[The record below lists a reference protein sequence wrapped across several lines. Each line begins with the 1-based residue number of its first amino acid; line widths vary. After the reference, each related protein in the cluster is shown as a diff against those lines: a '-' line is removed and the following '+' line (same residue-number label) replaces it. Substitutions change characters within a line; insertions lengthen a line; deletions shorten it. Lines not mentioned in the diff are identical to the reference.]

1 MTKEDEELYYKL
13 QEIFD
18 LAWDL
23 HINKNT
29 QTELGGKVVRYLPS
43 IMQQFQYACDCVE
56 NKESMR
62 RVAWEE
68 GYNQGYLKGLQDM
81 AKFNQPNEKEERRND
96 NEI

>member
-1 MTKEDEELYYKL
+1 MTKEDEELYREL

-18 LAWDL
+18 LAWGL

-29 QTELGGKVVRYLPS
+29 QTELGRKVIRHFPS
-43 IMQQFQYACDCVE
+43 IMQEFQYACDCVE
-56 NKESMR
+56 KKESMR

-81 AKFNQPNEKEERRND
+81 AKFNQPNEKEEGRND
-96 NEI
+96 DEI

>member
-1 MTKEDEELYYKL
+1 MTKDDKELYFQL

-29 QTELGGKVVRYLPS
+29 QTELGGKVIRCFPS
-43 IMQQFQYACDCVE
+43 IMQQFQYACDCAE
-56 NKESMR
+56 EMEKLKHQK
-62 RVAWEE
+62 EE
-68 GYNQGYLKGLQDM
+68 GRDN
-81 AKFNQPNEKEERRND
+81 

>member
-1 MTKEDEELYYKL
+1 MTKDDKELYFQL

-29 QTELGGKVVRYLPS
+29 QTELGGKVIRYFPS
-43 IMQQFQYACDCVE
+43 IMQEFQYTCDCVE